1 MASALIFHAVY
12 SKLSVQAAGARRVSV
27 VEDTALALSI
37 SLLLGG
43 LMMEDLTSKSQGF
56 TQHH

>member
-1 MASALIFHAVY
+1 MASALIFPR
-12 SKLSVQAAGARRVSV
+12 SLQQTQCPGSRGKRVSV
-27 VEDTALALSI
+27 AEDTALALSI